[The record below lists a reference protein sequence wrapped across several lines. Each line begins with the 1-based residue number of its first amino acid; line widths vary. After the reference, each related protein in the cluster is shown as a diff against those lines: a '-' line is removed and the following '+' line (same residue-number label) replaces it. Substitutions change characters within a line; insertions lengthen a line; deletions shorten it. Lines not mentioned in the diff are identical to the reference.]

1 MKVMVVVVVV
11 VRVLVLVMVVVVV
24 VVKSAAM
31 LVPHASHFR
40 PSFHPFA
47 CHSSPLQGSSKDES

>member
-11 VRVLVLVMVVVVV
+11 VVVRVLVRVVV

-31 LVPHASHFR
+31 LVPHAFHFR